1 MQSLAV
7 YLNFF
12 IDLKE
17 FTEKI
22 KIIVNTKGYDI
33 ELGSKNLNITIW
45 FIGKNH

>member
-22 KIIVNTKGYDI
+22 KITVNIKGYDMK
-33 ELGSKNLNITIW
+33 LGSKNLSIAIR